1 MNTRK
6 KPFALIAA
14 LAATVIA
21 TTGCTVVNPNPDEN
35 GILYDKGPISDT
47 TFDQC
52 VTPGSRVFAGPFDGG
67 YTYPAGQRYF
77 VFTQGEDGRDREP
90 YQAPTK
96 DAVTVGIEGQMRFEL
111 TGDCELLRQFHE
123 KIGLRN
129 KGDDGWRTILR
140 TYLDQPLNR
149 AITEVTQGR
158 DWKSLYADPKA
169 KAEWEK
175 AVMEKLPAY
184 IEQASG
190 GAYFTDISLTLQKPI
205 LPDDLTSALQSAQ
218 TAQQQEQA
226 QASRNSQIDVE
237 LESIRKLVEVLGQD
251 GYVAHEAIKSG
262 KVSILPIPQ
271 GVPLA
276 VNGGK

>member
-6 KPFALIAA
+6 TIPTIAA
-14 LAATVIA
+14 LAAITLIG
-21 TTGCTVVNPNPDEN
+21 TGCTVASPATDEN
-35 GILYDKGPISDT
+35 GILYDKGPLSST
-47 TFDQC
+47 TFQQC
-52 VTPGSRVFAGPFDGG
+52 VTPGDRKFAGPFDAS

-77 VFTQGEDGRDREP
+77 VFSQAEDGRDREP

-111 TGDCELLRQFHE
+111 TGDCDLLRQFHE

-129 KGDDGWRTILR
+129 AGDDGWRTILR

-149 AITEVTQGR
+149 AITEVTQQQE
-158 DWKSLYADPKA
+158 WKNLYADPKA
-169 KAEWEK
+169 KAQWE
-175 AVMEKLPAY
+175 AEVMKLLPGY
-184 IEQASG
+184 INQAAG
-190 GAYFTDISLTLQKPI
+190 GDYFTNISLTLQKPI
-205 LPDDLTSALQSAQ
+205 LPGDLTEALQAAQ

-251 GYVAHEAIKSG
+251 GYVAHEAVKSG
-262 KVSILPIPQ
+262 KITVLPIPA
-271 GVPLA
+271 GTPLA
-276 VNGGK
+276 VSGGK